1 MYDAVADLPLRVEGY
16 ELGVRERDTSSGFAR
31 TTTTVALRGDGETGR
46 GEDVT
51 YEREDHVPLWDLNVD
66 LAGEYTLDGF
76 SERLDEVDLWPEQ
89 PSRETSRHYRR
100 WAFESAALDLALR
113 QAGQPLGAALDR
125 EYDTVR
131 FVVSTRL
138 PEDDGPPTADRVERW
153 LDVDPEME
161 FKLDPTP
168 AWDEDLI
175 GTLAATDAVRVVDLK
190 GLYEGTEVSVE
201 PGAEFYR
208 RVVEGFP
215 AALVEDPALTDETR
229 PVLDG
234 HGDRITWDYPITG
247 VESVRELPFEPE
259 WLNMK
264 PSRCGTVE
272 SVLGLID
279 YCEREGID
287 LYGGGQFELGVG
299 RGQLHAL
306 ASLCY
311 PDAPNDV
318 APMAY
323 NDPEPK
329 SGLPSSPL
337 DPPAESAGFGW

>member
-16 ELGVRERDTSSGFAR
+16 ELGARERDTSSGFTR
-31 TTTTVALRGDGETGR
+31 TTTTVVLQGDDEAGR

-51 YEREDHVPLWDLNVD
+51 YEREDHVPLWDLDVD
-66 LAGEYTLDGF
+66 LTGEYTLDSF
-76 SERLDEVDLWPEQ
+76 SDRLDEVDLWPEP
-89 PSRETSRHYRR
+89 PSRETFRHYRR

-113 QAGQPLGAALDR
+113 QAGESLGEALDR
-125 EYDTVR
+125 EYDPVR

-138 PEDDGPPTADRVERW
+138 PEDDGPPTADRVEDW

-168 AWDEDLI
+168 AWDEALI
-175 GTLAATDAVRVVDLK
+175 ETLAATDAVRVVDLK
-190 GLYEGTEVSVE
+190 GLYEGTDVDVE
-201 PGAEFYR
+201 PGADFYR
-208 RVVEGFP
+208 RVVEGVP
-215 AALVEDPALTDETR
+215 GALVEDPALTDETR

-234 HGDRITWDYPITG
+234 HEARVTWDYPITG

-272 SVLGLID
+272 SVLALID

-318 APMAY
+318 APAAY
-323 NDPEPK
+323 NDPEPQ

-337 DPPAESAGFGW
+337 APPAESAGFGW